1 MIKKIKLILA
11 LLLTQLVIGQ
21 TKMIEYQTG
30 HVVKLSVPDYMKRT
44 SGLNDDAC
52 LEFQNPVKEVY
63 TIVIQDSKEDLKLS
77 DITYDGIEEFY
88 EVVFKDFGVGENYS
102 NRKLGTPKKKTIGNY
117 NFFYNECTLRDK
129 ELELDLYYVMG
140 LVETPNSFYQ
150 VMSWTLLENKE
161 KFKKDFEN
169 IIFTLKE
176 D

>member
-1 MIKKIKLILA
+1 MKKIKLLTV
-11 LLLTQLVIGQ
+11 LLLAQFVIGQ
-21 TKMIEYQTG
+21 TKMVEYQTG
-30 HVVKLSVPDYMKRT
+30 HVVKLSVPDYMTRT

-63 TIVIQDSKEDLKLS
+63 TIVIEDSKENLKLS
-77 DITYDGIEEFY
+77 EINYEGIDEFY
-88 EVVFKDFGVGENYS
+88 DVVFKDLGVGENYS

-117 NFFYNECTLRDK
+117 TILYNECSLRDK
-129 ELELDLYYVMG
+129 ELELNLYYVMG
-140 LVETPNSFYQ
+140 LVETPTSFYQ

-176 D
+176 E